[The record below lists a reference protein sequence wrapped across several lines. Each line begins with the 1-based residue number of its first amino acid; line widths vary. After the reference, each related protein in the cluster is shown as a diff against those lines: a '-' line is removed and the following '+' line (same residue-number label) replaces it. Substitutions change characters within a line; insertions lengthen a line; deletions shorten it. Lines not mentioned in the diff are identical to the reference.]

1 MRTAENLGNHELI
14 GLKVTILK
22 DNKAEYE
29 GLVIDETMNT
39 FRLFSGTKRIMVPKE
54 GRDFLFQLEDGQT
67 VMLKGTGIMF
77 RPEDRTK
84 KVRQ

>member
-1 MRTAENLGNHELI
+1 
-14 GLKVTILK
+14 
-22 DNKAEYE
+22 
-29 GLVIDETMNT
+29 MNT
-39 FRLFSGTKRIMVPKE
+39 FKLFSGTKRIIVPKE
-54 GRDFLFQLEDGQT
+54 GRDFLFQLNGQN

>member
-1 MRTAENLGNHELI
+1 MRTADNLGSHELI
-14 GLKVTILK
+14 GLKVTVLK
-22 DNKAEYE
+22 NDRAEHE

-39 FRLFSGTKRIMVPKE
+39 FRLFTGTKHIMVPKE
-54 GRDFLFQLEDGQT
+54 GRDFLFRLDDGQT

-84 KVRQ
+84 KVKQ

>member
-14 GLKVTILK
+14 GLKVTV
-22 DNKAEYE
+22 DRTEYE

-39 FRLFSGTKRIMVPKE
+39 FRLFSGTKRVMVPKE
-54 GRDFLFQLEDGQT
+54 GRDFLFRLQDGQT

-84 KVRQ
+84 KVKQ